1 MKSTHAIKVEVYATT
16 DGQLPFIKWL
26 DYLRPFMSCV
36 RIVGATR
43 VVARRSAL
51 QRFITNSFCGTTM
64 TRGGH
69 NKDRHPDG
77 QPRGLPLQN
86 RPSPSLKGT

>member
-43 VVARRSAL
+43 VVARRSSVL
-51 QRFITNSFCGTTM
+51 Q
-64 TRGGH
+64 
-69 NKDRHPDG
+69 
-77 QPRGLPLQN
+77 
-86 RPSPSLKGT
+86 